1 MLQNDY
7 VLETSRSIGVSR
19 SDGIRLQFLYGRL
32 LMDRRRKNGSVFDLE
47 VPYVRAKPVAYRRAE
62 NQYTTLHPRDA

>member
-32 LMDRRRKNGSVFDLE
+32 LMNRHRRMDPLFDLE
-47 VPYVRAKPVAYRRAE
+47 ISYVRAEPVACRQTD
-62 NQYTTLHPRDA
+62 NQ